1 MRKRHAKKR
10 HGGVNWLFIVCL
22 LVVIGGSGYL
32 IKTFVFTRDSQVSQ
46 ESKVVLEEDRR
57 SDNYA
62 NLTKEIVAPDS
73 GELDQKI
80 QETNYIGSALIIK
93 DDQVLVNKGYG
104 FANFE
109 KQQANKPNTRFQ
121 IGSIQK
127 SFTTTLILKAIE
139 EGKLTLDTKLA
150 TFYPQI
156 QGAEDITISDML
168 NMTSGLKLSAMPNNI
183 VTDEEII
190 QFVKQNTIQV
200 NKGKYNYSPVNFVL
214 LAGMLEKMY
223 QRTYQELF
231 NNLYH
236 KTAGLKNFGFYETLL
251 EQPNNST
258 SYKWTEDNSYNQV
271 LSIPAASFA
280 HEFGTG
286 NVDMTTGDL
295 YWYLHQLMSG
305 HLVSTAL
312 LQKLWTSSQQSSYH
326 GGIYVHD
333 NYLRLHGV
341 EAGQQALVLFSK
353 DMKTGVILL
362 TNCVNPAKY
371 KELIGSLFHDV
382 TNLTVKF

>member
-1 MRKRHAKKR
+1 M
-10 HGGVNWLFIVCL
+10 
-22 LVVIGGSGYL
+22 
-32 IKTFVFTRDSQVSQ
+32 
-46 ESKVVLEEDRR
+46 
-57 SDNYA
+57 
-62 NLTKEIVAPDS
+62 
-73 GELDQKI
+73 
-80 QETNYIGSALIIK
+80 IIK

-109 KQQANKPNTRFQ
+109 KQQANTPNTRFQ

-200 NKGKYNYSPVNFVL
+200 NKGKYNYSPV
-214 LAGMLEKMY
+214 
-223 QRTYQELF
+223 

>member
-1 MRKRHAKKR
+1 
-10 HGGVNWLFIVCL
+10 
-22 LVVIGGSGYL
+22 
-32 IKTFVFTRDSQVSQ
+32 
-46 ESKVVLEEDRR
+46 
-57 SDNYA
+57 
-62 NLTKEIVAPDS
+62 
-73 GELDQKI
+73 
-80 QETNYIGSALIIK
+80 
-93 DDQVLVNKGYG
+93 
-104 FANFE
+104 
-109 KQQANKPNTRFQ
+109 
-121 IGSIQK
+121 
-127 SFTTTLILKAIE
+127 
-139 EGKLTLDTKLA
+139 
-150 TFYPQI
+150 
-156 QGAEDITISDML
+156 
-168 NMTSGLKLSAMPNNI
+168 
-183 VTDEEII
+183 
-190 QFVKQNTIQV
+190 
-200 NKGKYNYSPVNFVL
+200 
-214 LAGMLEKMY
+214 MY

-258 SYKWTEDNSYNQV
+258 SYKWTEDSSYNQV

-382 TNLTVKF
+382 TNLPVKF

>member
-1 MRKRHAKKR
+1 
-10 HGGVNWLFIVCL
+10 
-22 LVVIGGSGYL
+22 
-32 IKTFVFTRDSQVSQ
+32 
-46 ESKVVLEEDRR
+46 
-57 SDNYA
+57 
-62 NLTKEIVAPDS
+62 
-73 GELDQKI
+73 
-80 QETNYIGSALIIK
+80 
-93 DDQVLVNKGYG
+93 
-104 FANFE
+104 
-109 KQQANKPNTRFQ
+109 
-121 IGSIQK
+121 
-127 SFTTTLILKAIE
+127 
-139 EGKLTLDTKLA
+139 
-150 TFYPQI
+150 
-156 QGAEDITISDML
+156 
-168 NMTSGLKLSAMPNNI
+168 MTSGLKLSAMPNNI

-258 SYKWTEDNSYNQV
+258 SYKWTEDSSYNQV

-382 TNLTVKF
+382 TNLPVKF

>member
-1 MRKRHAKKR
+1 MFF
-10 HGGVNWLFIVCL
+10 LVCL
-22 LVVIGGSGYL
+22 LVVLGGSGYL
-32 IKTFVFTRDSQVSQ
+32 IKTFFFTRDSQVSQ
-46 ESKVVLEEDRR
+46 ESKAILEENRR
-57 SDNYA
+57 SDNYD

-73 GELDQKI
+73 DELDQKI

-93 DDQVLVNKGYG
+93 DAQVLVNKGYG
-104 FANFE
+104 FANYE
-109 KQQANKPNTRFQ
+109 KQQANTPNTRFQ

-127 SFTTTLILKAIE
+127 SFTATLILKAIE

-150 TFYPQI
+150 TFYPQV
-156 QGAEDITISDML
+156 QGAGDITISDML
-168 NMTSGLKLSAMPNNI
+168 NMTSGLKLSEIPNNI
-183 VTDEEII
+183 VNDEEII

-231 NNLYH
+231 NNFYH
-236 KTAGLKNFGFYETLL
+236 KTGGLKNFDFYETLL

-271 LSIPAASFA
+271 LSIPVASFA

-295 YWYLHQLMSG
+295 YWYLHQLTRG

-326 GGIYVHD
+326 GGIHVFK

-341 EAGQQALVLFSK
+341 QAGQQALVLFSK

-362 TNCVNPAKY
+362 TNCVNPEKY
-371 KELIGSLFHDV
+371 KELIGSLFYDM

>member
-1 MRKRHAKKR
+1 MRHAKKR
-10 HGGVNWLFIVCL
+10 YEGINWLFIVCL

-32 IKTFVFTRDSQVSQ
+32 IKTFFFTSDLRISQKP
-46 ESKVVLEEDRR
+46 KVVLSENRR
-57 SDNYA
+57 SDNYE
-62 NLTKEIVAPDS
+62 NLTKEIVASDS

-93 DDQVLVNKGYG
+93 DNRILVNKGYG

-109 KQQANKPNTRFQ
+109 KQQVNTPNTRFQ

-139 EGKLTLDTKLA
+139 EGKLTLDTKLD

-156 QGAEDITISDML
+156 QGADTITISDML
-168 NMTSGLKLSAMPNNI
+168 NMTSGLKVAEIPNNI
-183 VTDEEII
+183 ITDEEII
-190 QFVKQNTIQV
+190 KFVKRNTIQV
-200 NKGKYNYSPVNFVL
+200 NKGKYNYSPVNFIL
-214 LAGMLEKMY
+214 LAGILEKMY

-231 NNLYH
+231 NNFYH

-251 EQPNNST
+251 KQPNNST
-258 SYKWTEDNSYNQV
+258 SYKWTENNSYNQV
-271 LSIPAASFA
+271 LTISTASFA
-280 HEFGTG
+280 HDFGAG
-286 NVDMTTGDL
+286 NVNMTTSDL
-295 YWYLHQLMSG
+295 YRYLHQLMNG
-305 HLVSTAL
+305 HLISTAL
-312 LQKLWTSSQQSSYH
+312 LRKLWMSSQQSPYH

-341 EAGQQALVLFSK
+341 KAGQQALVLFLK

-362 TNCVNPAKY
+362 TNCVNAAKY

-382 TNLTVKF
+382 TKLRVKF

>member
-1 MRKRHAKKR
+1 M
-10 HGGVNWLFIVCL
+10 
-22 LVVIGGSGYL
+22 
-32 IKTFVFTRDSQVSQ
+32 
-46 ESKVVLEEDRR
+46 
-57 SDNYA
+57 
-62 NLTKEIVAPDS
+62 
-73 GELDQKI
+73 
-80 QETNYIGSALIIK
+80 ALPILK
-93 DDQVLVNKGYG
+93 
-104 FANFE
+104 
-109 KQQANKPNTRFQ
+109 KQQANTPNTRFQ

-236 KTAGLKNFGFYETLL
+236 KTAGLKILASMKPYW
-251 EQPNNST
+251 NSPIIQ
-258 SYKWTEDNSYNQV
+258 QV
-271 LSIPAASFA
+271 INGQKIIHITKCSQF
-280 HEFGTG
+280 
-286 NVDMTTGDL
+286 
-295 YWYLHQLMSG
+295 
-305 HLVSTAL
+305 
-312 LQKLWTSSQQSSYH
+312 LQ
-326 GGIYVHD
+326 
-333 NYLRLHGV
+333 
-341 EAGQQALVLFSK
+341 LVLP
-353 DMKTGVILL
+353 M
-362 TNCVNPAKY
+362 
-371 KELIGSLFHDV
+371 
-382 TNLTVKF
+382 NLGLVMWI